1 MTHLPP
7 AVAGGS
13 LREHFIS
20 DMALRGFTDK
30 TRKLIRLR
38 YPRKL
43 PIVLSPDE
51 AARLIAA
58 TTCLSPG
65 RR

>member
-13 LREHFIS
+13 LREHFIA

-38 YPRKL
+38 YPAQTADRAQ
-43 PIVLSPDE
+43 P
-51 AARLIAA
+51 R
-58 TTCLSPG
+58 
-65 RR
+65 